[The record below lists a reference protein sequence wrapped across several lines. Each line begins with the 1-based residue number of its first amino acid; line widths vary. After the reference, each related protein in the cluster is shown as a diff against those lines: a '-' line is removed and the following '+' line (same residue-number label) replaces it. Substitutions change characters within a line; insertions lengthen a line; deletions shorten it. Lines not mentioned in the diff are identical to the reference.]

1 MYRNYVEAFKL
12 KDVQQNIGYGAL
24 FTRFSIA
31 LENYMREAEEE
42 LIGPIQIT
50 TIGDEVVIHATIKKI
65 G

>member
-12 KDVQQNIGYGAL
+12 KDVQQNIGYEAL

-31 LENYMREAEEE
+31 LEGYMREAEE
-42 LIGPIQIT
+42 LVGPIQIT